1 MAYQSEAQ
9 LEQQLIE
16 QLTNQDYKQ
25 VTIEDYDALL
35 ENFKVQFEKY
45 NESKLNGKP
54 FSDKEWERIFNHIS
68 GKGIFIICKFPIHK
82 EIVSRHIFACDCFTK
97 ICNLVYQPVF

>member
-68 GKGIFIICKFPIHK
+68 GKGIFESAKILRDKFVLDPP
-82 EIVSRHIFACDCFTK
+82 C
-97 ICNLVYQPVF
+97 

>member
-35 ENFKVQFEKY
+35 ENFKVQFE
-45 NESKLNGKP
+45 NITRAS
-54 FSDKEWERIFNHIS
+54 
-68 GKGIFIICKFPIHK
+68 
-82 EIVSRHIFACDCFTK
+82 
-97 ICNLVYQPVF
+97 